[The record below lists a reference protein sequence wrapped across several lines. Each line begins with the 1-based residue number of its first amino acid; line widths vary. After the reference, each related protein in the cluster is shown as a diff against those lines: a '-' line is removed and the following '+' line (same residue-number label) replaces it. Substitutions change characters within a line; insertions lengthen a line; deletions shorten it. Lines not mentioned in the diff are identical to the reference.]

1 VLRVSDDGPMT
12 GLSTSTGAVVR
23 KPAGKEPAGCGAQ
36 RCCRLYGDFDTA
48 VEDAAADNV
57 AGGVIAEPRGGG
69 GGARVAGQQGI
80 FARDYSG
87 TRPAQ
92 SRVS

>member
-1 VLRVSDDGPMT
+1 M
-12 GLSTSTGAVVR
+12 
-23 KPAGKEPAGCGAQ
+23 
-36 RCCRLYGDFDTA
+36 
-48 VEDAAADNV
+48 DAAADNV